1 MLVPKKNPYVSGEI
15 SVFDTLVTAGEKK
28 SHITLPFQLHV
39 FLVGCLT
46 EHLRD
51 TGITHHVLAIGLL
64 RSATRSGESGNVLLK
79 RSGDAAL
86 LLAGLFPERA
96 LRLHVSSRYFR
107 FMGQAA
113 YANLAAKLQA
123 IWKEDRWKFYDGVV
137 ENFQSLET
145 VLSAARAQP
154 ETNWEFYQRFLASLQ

>member
-1 MLVPKKNPYVSGEI
+1 MLIPKKNPYVPGEI
-15 SVFDTLVTAGEKK
+15 SIFDTLVRKGEEK
-28 SHITLPFQLHV
+28 SHVTLPIQLHM
-39 FLVGCLT
+39 FLVGCLV
-46 EHLRD
+46 EHLQD
-51 TGITHHVLAIGLL
+51 TGITHHILAIGLL

-123 IWKEDRWKFYDGVV
+123 MGEEDRGKFYDEVV
-137 ENFQSLET
+137 EHFQSLEK
-145 VLSAARAQP
+145 VLNAARARP
-154 ETNWEFYQRFLASLQ
+154 ETEWGAFQQFRASLQ

>member
-1 MLVPKKNPYVSGEI
+1 MLLPKKNPYVSGEI
-15 SVFDTLVTAGEKK
+15 SVFDMLVRVGEEK
-28 SHITLPFQLHV
+28 SHIALPVQLHM
-39 FLVGCLT
+39 FLVGCLA

-51 TGITHHVLAIGLL
+51 AGITHHVLAIGLL

-86 LLAGLFPERA
+86 LLAGFFPERA

-107 FMGQAA
+107 FMGQAS
-113 YANLAAKLQA
+113 YANLAVKLQA
-123 IWKEDRWKFYDGVV
+123 MGKKDRGKFYDDVV

-154 ETNWEFYQRFLASLQ
+154 ETDWGFYQRFRASLQ